1 MSASLNRL
9 QWWVWTVARHVSI
22 IVLSFWLAWLLRF
35 DFAIPHTELSV
46 FYRGLVIAVIAKMLV
61 SVAMGMHRERWWG
74 YQGFTDLMRAF
85 EHCVLA
91 SAVAGLA
98 IFAFIGLDFPRSVYF
113 LDLILCFL
121 LSGGSR
127 FAARLQQELLTD
139 WSKRH
144 GQKGLL
150 IYGAGVAGITLAR
163 EIRDNPDLGYRVI
176 GFLDDDLR
184 KKGARLMGL
193 PVLGSGDDASQIV
206 KNQSKKSSPVEEI
219 VVAMPAATGK
229 QIRAAVAK
237 GQAAGV
243 ASRIVPGLGQLMSGK
258 LSVGKMRDISVTDLL
273 GREPVELDLDLVRR
287 ATTGRAILVT
297 GAAGSI
303 GSELC
308 NQLAQFNPSLLIAFD
323 QAESE
328 LFRVEGELRGKYP
341 NLNLVAEVGD
351 IRDQFQVEHV
361 IDSYSIDSIFHAA
374 AYKHVPL
381 MERQVCEAVRNNV
394 LGTWNL
400 AQAAWRGNVKN
411 FLLISTDKAVN
422 PTSIM
427 GLTKRIAELIVAAQR
442 SALVAGSATK
452 FVSVR
457 FGNVLVSNG
466 SVVPTFQKQ
475 IAAGG
480 PVTVTT
486 AGMRR
491 YFMTVQEAVQ
501 LVLQASTM
509 GKGRE
514 IFVLDMGSP
523 VKIVDLARNMIKLAG
538 FVPGEDIEI
547 RFTGLRPGEKTYE
560 EVNLDSED
568 MVPTSHSKIR
578 VFQGRSI
585 TFQQLAPW
593 ISELQH
599 LLRRRDS
606 AGLVEHLT
614 ILVPEYQ
621 PNPQEEAAPEPAE
634 KTEAS
639 KHLAPAAS
647 RLVQVFKTAA
657 G

>member
-1 MSASLNRL
+1 MSAKFTRL
-9 QWWVWTVARHVSI
+9 QWWVWSVARHVSI
-22 IVLSFWLAWLLRF
+22 IIMSFWLAWLLRF
-35 DFAIPHTELSV
+35 DFAIPQSELSV
-46 FYRGLVIAVIAKMLV
+46 FYRGLLIAVAVKMLV
-61 SVAMGMHRERWWG
+61 SVAMGMQEERWWG
-74 YQGFTDLMRAF
+74 YQGFTDLMRAL
-85 EHCVLA
+85 EHCVIA
-91 SAVAGLA
+91 SVIAGLV
-98 IFAFIGLDFPRSVYF
+98 IFAAIGPDFPRSVYL
-113 LDLILCFL
+113 LDLMLCFL

-127 FAARLQQELLTD
+127 FAARLQQELLAD
-139 WSKRH
+139 WSNRH
-144 GQKGLL
+144 GQKGIL

-163 EIRDNPDLGYRVI
+163 EIRENPDLGYQVT
-176 GFLDDDLR
+176 GFLDDDTR

-193 PVLGSGDDASQIV
+193 PVLGSGDEVSQIV
-206 KNQSKKSSPVEEI
+206 KNQLSKGSPIEEI
-219 VVAMPAATGK
+219 VVAMPSATGK
-229 QIRAAVAK
+229 QMRAAVAK
-237 GQAAGV
+237 GQTAGIP
-243 ASRIVPGLGQLMSGK
+243 SRIVPGLGQLMSGK
-258 LSVGKMRDISVTDLL
+258 LSVGKMREISVTDLL
-273 GREPVELDLDLVRR
+273 GREPVELDLDVVRR
-287 ATTGRAILVT
+287 ATTGRVILVT

-328 LFRVEGELRGKYP
+328 LFRVEGDLRGKYP

-351 IRDQFQVEHV
+351 VRDQFQVEHV
-361 IDSYSIDSIFHAA
+361 IDTYSIDSIFHAA

-452 FVSVR
+452 FVCVR

-486 AGMRR
+486 PGMRR

-514 IFVLDMGSP
+514 IFVLDMGKP

-568 MVPTSHSKIR
+568 MLATTHSKIR

-585 TFQQLAPW
+585 TFQQLSPW

-606 AGLVEHLT
+606 AGLVEHLA

-621 PNPQEEAAPEPAE
+621 PNPREEEVTEVVEQPEL
-634 KTEAS
+634 S
-639 KHLAPAAS
+639 KHNAAVAP
-647 RLVQVFKTAA
+647 RFIQVFKAAA